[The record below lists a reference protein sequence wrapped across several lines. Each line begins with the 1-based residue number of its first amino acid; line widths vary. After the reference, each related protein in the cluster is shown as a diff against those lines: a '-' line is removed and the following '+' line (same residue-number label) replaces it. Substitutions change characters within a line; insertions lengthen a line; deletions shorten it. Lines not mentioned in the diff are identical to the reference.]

1 MGKEDK
7 KPYFSLS
14 VHSLVDFLLRKG
26 DIDNRVYNSET
37 MALGS
42 KMHSAFQK
50 KQGNEYLSEVS
61 LKETFIRENGT
72 IALEGRA
79 DGIILKDDYHVIDEI
94 KTTVDDLEH
103 FANSQKEWHEGQALC
118 YALMYAHANKLDKMG
133 IRLTYLSQEDG
144 KKKLVRE
151 KLYFIEEIEKIVY
164 AIMDEYLAFFSSE
177 IEREKARNIS
187 SKNLPFPYHSFRN
200 GQREMAKYA
209 YGTFSKGGIFFVEA
223 PTGIGKTV
231 SCLYPA
237 IKSFSKGKT
246 KKVFYLT
253 AKNSGS
259 QSAYSLMGL
268 FYENGLLARDIS
280 LMSKEKMCANKGKAC
295 NPDECPFAKDYYTKL
310 KGVIEESLKSGARF
324 SPEYVRY
331 LALLKGMCPFELQ
344 LDLSSFCDVIIGDYN
359 YFFDP
364 LVRLERFF
372 ESGEEKKD
380 YVVLIDEAHNLVE
393 RARGM
398 HSETLSLS
406 ETIEARKS
414 LKGTRAR
421 KLISHINSLIS
432 FLEKGQE
439 LVEENGFMD
448 LSLLPEE
455 IARLGEKIKDAER
468 AKSKKENTITFS
480 ETYKEF
486 SRKIYRFFFLYAN
499 YGDDVT
505 LFFERKGGDTLLR
518 LYCLDPSPMLS
529 ARFAEV
535 DSKVVFSATLSPIS
549 YYIRSL
555 TGGDKAPYLMLP
567 SPFPPE
573 NLSLIIT
580 TDVSIRYKDREKSYG
595 RVAQYLKSFV
605 KMKKGNY
612 FLYFPSYEYLEKIRQ
627 FLDFDE
633 AEVFIQHR
641 DMNDEE
647 KANFLEKFEVGE
659 GERSLVALLVIGG
672 SYSEGID
679 LPLDKLIGVAVVG
692 VGLPSISHEGELVR
706 EHFSSVGEDGF
717 SFAYRYPALNKVMQ
731 AIGRLIRTEKDT
743 GAILLLDDRYL
754 SNDYREVISI
764 RYPQYNVAD
773 SPEEVETILKDFY
786 TNLLNKV

>member
-1 MGKEDK
+1 MPNPDK

-26 DIDNRVYNSET
+26 DIDNRIYNSET

-42 KMHSAFQK
+42 KMHSSFQQ

-61 LKETFIRENGT
+61 LKKTFVRPQGT

-79 DGIILKDDYHVIDEI
+79 DGIIIGGNYPIIDEI

-103 FANSQKEWHEGQALC
+103 FAESQREWHEGQAFC
-118 YALMYAHANKLDKMG
+118 YALMYAHEHHQDKMA
-133 IRLTYLSQEDG
+133 IRLTYLSQTDS

-151 KLYFIEEIEKIVY
+151 KLYFIEEIEQRVY
-164 AIMDEYLAFFSSE
+164 SIMDDYLSFFSGE
-177 IEREKARNIS
+177 IDREKVRNLS
-187 SKNLPFPYHSFRN
+187 SKNLPFPYPSFRN

-209 YGTFSKGGIFFVEA
+209 YGTFSKGGIFFAEA

-246 KKVFYLT
+246 RKIFYLT

-259 QSAYSLMGL
+259 QSAFSLMGL
-268 FYENGLLARDIS
+268 FYEDGLVARDIS
-280 LMSKEKMCANKGKAC
+280 LLSKEKMCANKGKAC

-310 KGVIEESLKSGARF
+310 KGVIEEAFASGARF
-324 SPEYVRY
+324 SPDYVRY
-331 LALLKGMCPFELQ
+331 LAILKGMCPFELQ

-380 YVVLIDEAHNLVE
+380 YVVLVDEAHNLID
-393 RARGM
+393 RGRGM
-398 HSETLSLS
+398 HSEAISLKAVK
-406 ETIEARKS
+406 EAKKS

-421 KLISHINSLIS
+421 KIISYMSTLIS
-432 FLEKGQE
+432 FLEEGE
-439 LVEENGFMD
+439 GFMNEAPFCD
-448 LSLLPEE
+448 LASLPQN
-455 IARLGEKIKDAER
+455 IAKLGEKIKDAER
-468 AKSKKENTITFS
+468 DRSKKENTVPLS
-480 ETYKEF
+480 EEYKEF
-486 SRKIYRFFFLYAN
+486 SRTIYRFFFLYAN
-499 YGDDVT
+499 YGDDVV
-505 LFFERKGGDTLLR
+505 LFYEKKGDDILLR
-518 LYCLDPSPMLS
+518 LYCLDPSPMLQ

-535 DSKVVFSATLSPIS
+535 DSKVVFSATLSPMN

-555 TGGDKAPYLMLP
+555 TGEDKAPYLILP
-567 SPFPPE
+567 SPFPTE
-573 NLSLIIT
+573 NLSLTIAK
-580 TDVSIRYKDREKSYG
+580 DVSIRYKDREGSYS
-595 RVAQYLKSFV
+595 RVAEYLKSFV

-612 FLYFPSYEYLEKIRQ
+612 FLYFPSYEYLEKIRPLLI
-627 FLDFDE
+627 FED
-633 AEVFIQHR
+633 AEVFVQHR
-641 DMNDEE
+641 DMDEKSKE
-647 KANFLEKFEVGE
+647 RFLEKFLVGE
-659 GERSLVALLVIGG
+659 NEKSLVALLVIGG
-672 SYSEGID
+672 SYSEGVD
-679 LPLDKLIGVAVVG
+679 LPLDKLIGVAIVG
-692 VGLPSISHEGELVR
+692 VGLPSISHEGELIR
-706 EHFSSVGEDGF
+706 EHFASLGEDGF

-743 GAILLLDDRYL
+743 GAVLLLDDRYL
-754 SNDYREVISI
+754 SHQYREIISL

-773 SPEEVETILKDFY
+773 SPEEVENILKDFY
-786 TNLLNKV
+786 TNLANKV